1 MKLNCWVEIQMAVVT
16 LVYPYFHPH
25 ADSSIFR
32 FPPLGLGYIA
42 AYLKQKGISVE
53 IVDCTFIKQEE
64 ALRKIID
71 SKPKII
77 GIQSMYSMKE
87 KSLELAKVLRAH
99 CELLVAGGALPTTE
113 PETFL
118 ENFDIAVVGE
128 GEQTMLEIVNQ
139 FKIGGDYSQ
148 VKGIVYRGKETGQIK
163 KTPPRDLKQD
173 LNTFPN
179 PSRELFNNN
188 AYKKYYSKKFGYTT
202 TAIMSSRGCP
212 FSCDFCSKPVFG
224 NTFRARVASNVA
236 DEIEEVISL
245 GYSRIWFADDCFTL
259 DRERLIGICDE
270 IINRGL
276 KIGWECLSRV
286 DTLDPESVDKMKQAG
301 CLRMFFGIESGND
314 SVLALMKKQ
323 ITTKQVLKALFLCN
337 DGGIKAGAFFIVGY
351 PGEND
356 KTVLE
361 TIKFASSLPLDY
373 LSFTLPYPI
382 PGTPLYERLNG
393 ELISDEWEEPK
404 NINLVKHK
412 LLFNSGLSER
422 KLKFAIIKG
431 MIQFYIRKHLGK
443 NGYKLLGAPFENL
456 TDTLYNQVH

>member
-1 MKLNCWVEIQMAVVT
+1 MTILT
-16 LVYPYFHPH
+16 LVYPYFHPR

-32 FPPLGLGYIA
+32 FPPLGLGYMA
-42 AYLKQKGISVE
+42 AYLKQNGISVE

-87 KSLELAKVLRAH
+87 KSLELAKLLKAH
-99 CELLVAGGALPTTE
+99 CELLVAGGALPTIE

-118 ENFDIAVVGE
+118 ENFDVAVIGE
-128 GEQTMLEIVNQ
+128 GEQTMLELVNQ
-139 FKIGGDYSQ
+139 FMNSGDFSE
-148 VKGIVYRGKETGQIK
+148 VKGIVYREKVTGQIK
-163 KTPPRDLKQD
+163 RTPRRGLNED

-179 PSRELFNNN
+179 PLRELFDNNV
-188 AYKKYYSKKFGYTT
+188 YKKYYSKKFGYTT
-202 TAIMSSRGCP
+202 TAVMSSRGCP

-224 NTFRARVASNVA
+224 NEFRARSAPNVV

-259 DRERLIGICDE
+259 DRERLIGICEE
-270 IINRGL
+270 IIKRGL

-286 DTLDPESVDKMKQAG
+286 DTLDSETVDKMKQAG

-314 SVLALMKKQ
+314 SILALMKKQ
-323 ITTKQVLKALFLCN
+323 ITTKQVRKALFLCKN
-337 DGGIKAGAFFIVGY
+337 SGIKAGAFFIVGY

-382 PGTPLYERLNG
+382 PGTPLYERLSG

-443 NGYKLLGAPFENL
+443 NGYKLLGKPFENL
-456 TDTLYNQVH
+456 TNTIYNLMH